1 MVNIIILIGV
11 SPFLILAI
19 HAAASRYFLRYR
31 PKISRQIICVLSI
44 LIGYIPTYL
53 LLWHFV
59 IADMASIQHKIL
71 PTIFYGLIIY
81 NALGYCYFHIFNMSE
96 TSRRVRILYEL
107 YRAGSLSAS
116 DVASLYDVQDIL
128 SVRIDRLISMGQ
140 IKKNDGRYVLDG
152 LILYYAAKLVAFW
165 AYLIGIPMGSSSPS
179 LETDQKYIT
188 EDRDGKSRGK

>member
-1 MVNIIILIGV
+1 MNSTAKIIILLGV

-19 HAAASRYFLRYR
+19 HAVASRYFLRYR
-31 PKISRQIICVLSI
+31 PKTSRQIICVLCI
-44 LIGYIPTYL
+44 LTGHIPMVL

-71 PTIFYGLIIY
+71 PTIFYALIIY
-81 NALGYCYFHIFNMSE
+81 NTLGYCYFHIFNMSE

-140 IKKNDGRYVLDG
+140 IKQIDGRYVLDG
-152 LILYYAAKLVAFW
+152 RILYYAAKLVAFW
-165 AYLIGIPMGSSSPS
+165 AYLIGLPMWSSPPS
-179 LETDQKYIT
+179 LDK
-188 EDRDGKSRGK
+188 D